1 METMNSEHAV
11 TMLAALAHER
21 RLAMFRL
28 LIERGPNGMT
38 AGEIA
43 KSIGI
48 GATGT
53 SFHLKEMTRAGLV
66 QSTRQGRYIRYA
78 VVVEAVRDLLGF
90 LTEDCCAGHPE
101 LCGATFTTGPL
112 LCGSTERSDEE
123 TDV

>member
-1 METMNSEHAV
+1 
-11 TMLAALAHER
+11 
-21 RLAMFRL
+21 MFRL

-48 GATGT
+48 GATST

-78 VVVEAVRDLLGF
+78 VLVDAVRDLLTF

-101 LCGATFTTGPL
+101 LCGATFTTEQS
-112 LCGSTERSDEE
+112 LCASTDESDEGA
-123 TDV
+123 DV

>member
-1 METMNSEHAV
+1 MNSEHAV
-11 TMLAALAHER
+11 IMLAALAHER

-48 GATGT
+48 GATST
-53 SFHLKEMTRAGLV
+53 SFHLKEMTRAGLM
-66 QSTRQGRYIRYA
+66 QATRQGRYIRYA
-78 VVVEAVRDLLGF
+78 VLVDAVRDLLTF

-101 LCGATFTTGPL
+101 LCGATFTT
-112 LCGSTERSDEE
+112 ERSLCASTDESDE
-123 TDV
+123 KTDV